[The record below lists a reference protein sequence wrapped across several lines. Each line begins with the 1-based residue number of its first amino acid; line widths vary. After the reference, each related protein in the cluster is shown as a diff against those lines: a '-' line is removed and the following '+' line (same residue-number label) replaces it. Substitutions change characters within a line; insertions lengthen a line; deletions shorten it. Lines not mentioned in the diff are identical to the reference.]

1 MQYYNSFDHDNGE
14 KPRCPSCF
22 SDFSVDLTQPALEVE
37 NGTGGTG
44 TNANYAKSSIINRI
58 NMDKWRSSTKIE
70 ALVEELSKLR
80 REDKTIKR

>member
-1 MQYYNSFDHDNGE
+1 LSQEAIQLEGGSGSNG
-14 KPRCPSCF
+14 
-22 SDFSVDLTQPALEVE
+22 
-37 NGTGGTG
+37 
-44 TNANYAKSSIINRI
+44 NYSKTSIVNRI